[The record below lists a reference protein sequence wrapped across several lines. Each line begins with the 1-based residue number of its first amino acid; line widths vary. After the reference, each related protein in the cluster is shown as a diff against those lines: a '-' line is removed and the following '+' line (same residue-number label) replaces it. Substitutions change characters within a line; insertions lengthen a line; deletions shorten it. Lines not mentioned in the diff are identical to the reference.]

1 MMHSLENLKVSER
14 SFNRLHRLDLLLQ
27 MLHHVLAVAQLV
39 VQLVWEI
46 AHPHAM
52 DAHLCALVVQEHV
65 LVSVKT
71 HALMNVVMAVYH
83 HASIRVSQLV
93 KINVVLDA
101 LVTVLELAQF
111 TAPDHAHHHALEC

>member
-1 MMHSLENLKVSER
+1 M
-14 SFNRLHRLDLLLQ
+14 
-27 MLHHVLAVAQLV
+27 AVAQLV

-46 AHPHAM
+46 AHSHAI
-52 DAHLCALVVQEHV
+52 DEHICELVVQEHV

-111 TAPDHAHHHALEC
+111 IAPDHVRPLVLAC

>member
-1 MMHSLENLKVSER
+1 MTHSLENLRVSER

-27 MLHHVLAVAQLV
+27 MLRHVLAVAQLV

-46 AHPHAM
+46 ARPHAM

-71 HALMNVVMAVYH
+71 HALMNVVTVVYLH
-83 HASIRVSQLV
+83 VATHVLQLV
-93 KINVVLDA
+93 KISVVQDA
-101 LVTVLELAQF
+101 LVIVLELAQF
-111 TAPDHAHHHALEC
+111 IAPDHVRPLVLAC